1 MTKNKNNA
9 LKGGY
14 KYKQI
19 MRRYGKKNNEPVLKV
34 IRKREAQNISNPVY
48 IVSSTVLSTVEIEYS
63 YMPSPPP
70 LPKVKIVP
78 KAGTKRGEG

>member
-34 IRKREAQNISNPVY
+34 IRKRENQTISNPVY
-48 IVSSTVLSTVEIEYS
+48 TADSTVLSTVQIEYS
-63 YMPSPPP
+63 YVPAPP
-70 LPKVKIVP
+70 PKVKTVSKTGIR
-78 KAGTKRGEG
+78 RGEG

>member
-19 MRRYGKKNNEPVLKV
+19 MRRYGKRKSEPALKV
-34 IRKREAQNISNPVY
+34 IRKREIQSISNPVY
-48 IVSSTVLSTVEIEYS
+48 TFSSTVLSPVEIEYS
-63 YMPSPPP
+63 YTPSPPP
-70 LPKVKIVP
+70 AVKIVP
-78 KAGTKRGEG
+78 KAGKIRGEG

>member
-34 IRKREAQNISNPVY
+34 IRKREIQSITNPVY
-48 IVSSTVLSTVEIEYS
+48 TISSTVLSTLEIEYS
-63 YMPSPPP
+63 YMPSPPTS
-70 LPKVKIVP
+70 VKIVP
-78 KAGTKRGEG
+78 KAGNNRGEG

>member
-19 MRRYGKKNNEPVLKV
+19 MRRYGKKDPEPVRKV
-34 IRKREAQNISNPVY
+34 VRQKDIQYISNPAY
-48 IVSSTVLSTVEIEYS
+48 TVSSTVLSPVEIEYS
-63 YMPSPPP
+63 YTPSPP
-70 LPKVKIVP
+70 KMVKIIP
-78 KAGTKRGEG
+78 KAGIKRGEG

>member
-19 MRRYGKKNNEPVLKV
+19 MRRYGKRNSEPALKV
-34 IRKREAQNISNPVY
+34 IRKREIQCISNPVY
-48 IVSSTVLSTVEIEYS
+48 TVSSTVLSNVAIEYS
-63 YMPSPPP
+63 YMPSPPS
-70 LPKVKIVP
+70 KGKIVQ
-78 KAGTKRGEG
+78 KSGNNRGEG

>member
-19 MRRYGKKNNEPVLKV
+19 MRRYGKRNSEPALKV
-34 IRKREAQNISNPVY
+34 IREREIQSISNPVY
-48 IVSSTVLSTVEIEYS
+48 TVSSTVLSTVEIEYF
-63 YMPSPPP
+63 YTPSPP
-70 LPKVKIVP
+70 PKVKIVP
-78 KAGTKRGEG
+78 KAGNNKGEG

>member
-19 MRRYGKKNNEPVLKV
+19 MRRYGKKNTEPSLKV
-34 IRKREAQNISNPVY
+34 IRKKEYQSISNPVY
-48 IVSSTVLSTVEIEYS
+48 TVSSTVLMPGKIEYS
-63 YMPSPPP
+63 YVQSPPK
-70 LPKVKIVP
+70 KVNSIP

>member
-19 MRRYGKKNNEPVLKV
+19 MRRFGKKNNEPVHKV
-34 IRKREAQNISNPVY
+34 IRKREIQSISNPVY
-48 IVSSTVLSTVEIEYS
+48 TVSSTVLSTVEIEYS

-70 LPKVKIVP
+70 KVKIVP
-78 KAGTKRGEG
+78 KAGNNRGEG